1 MSIKREKIGFIGLG
15 NMGKPMAG
23 HIASAGYDLMVFDIS
38 SELSFSVAKDIGSS
52 IANNLEEVGVFSDII
67 ITCLPNG
74 KIVQDVMTGT
84 GKLGQ
89 IMESGNLLVD
99 MSSSDPIETGQ
110 LGDSLKD
117 LGINMIDAP
126 VSGGVKG
133 AHAGTLT
140 IITGGNREDYERAE
154 PVLNVLGKKVFYSGR
169 LGCGQAMKALNNLC
183 SATGLLIVAEA
194 LKAGEEFGLNPDMM
208 IDVLN
213 VSTGRNNSTENKVK
227 QFILS
232 GEYEKAGF
240 AMDLMVK
247 DISTAVSF
255 AEELKVFMPLGSKA
269 VNVWAEALAS
279 LGGKPDH
286 TEIARWVK
294 NVEPRLLKE

>member
-1 MSIKREKIGFIGLG
+1 MPDKNEKIGFIGLG
-15 NMGKPMAG
+15 NMGNPMAR
-23 HIASAGYDLMVFDIS
+23 HLSSAGYELMIFDIS
-38 SELSFSVAKDIGSS
+38 SELSSQVAKDIGST
-52 IANNLEEVGVFSDII
+52 AAKNLKEIGKFSDII
-67 ITCLPNG
+67 VTCLPNG
-74 KIVQDVMTGT
+74 KIVQDVMAGT
-84 GKLGQ
+84 GKLANVMNDG
-89 IMESGNLLVD
+89 SLLID

-110 LGDSLKD
+110 LGDSLRE
-117 LGINMIDAP
+117 LGISMIDAP

-140 IITGGNREDYERAE
+140 IIVGGDAQDVERANSL
-154 PVLNVLGKKVFYSGR
+154 LNVLGGKVFHVGR

-194 LKAGEEFGLNPDMM
+194 LKAGETFGLNPEMM
-208 IDVLN
+208 INVLN
-213 VSTGRNNSTENKVK
+213 ASTGRNNSTENKVK

-255 AEELKVFMPLGSKA
+255 AEELKVLMPLGSKA
-269 VNVWAEALAS
+269 VDVWSNALVS

-286 TEIARWVK
+286 TEIARWVSDGK
-294 NVEPRLLKE
+294 S